1 MTEVEFIP
9 KQFVVVSETEPAAF
23 EGLIWYNPSTGIW
36 KQFKDGEW
44 QIIIPLVVSDSEP
57 QEKIDGMLWFDKAN
71 DVLKIYD
78 EPQGE
83 FRKLGINWE
92 DIINKPTSYPPAPH
106 IHGDADLSG
115 ISWDKI
121 LNKPTSF
128 PVDLHRVKLP
138 SPLTSDF
145 ITPLLREAATGLV
158 SSVKD
163 GANASQLTVNPNNM
177 DTSPV
182 YDDDDNTA
190 AHIMKASNGDTIQ
203 LQWDLG
209 SNIMRKIYVKHGL
222 SVGSYGFYT
231 YIDISEDGDSWETI
245 SSKDSYYGLRTT
257 TYQGIHKFRYVRWR
271 IHGIDNVTMCDWYLY
286 TLNTYPADDPNKVV
300 DDDEASVFQFDPS
313 VSVPY
318 ITLDLSAEKIISA
331 IRVNFPDAS
340 YLPSQINLYGSLDG
354 ENFDL
359 IDTFENFTTGWNEL
373 TFNARYLRYFK
384 LEFDTPNIKTAEID
398 YYSRITDRVAA
409 EHGHGSGVKDYL
421 NLEKRSSKFSLADSL
436 KLKSEEIKKKRAKA
450 EKLEDRIKTLE
461 EEIEEIKKYLI
472 TLL

>member
-23 EGLIWYNPSTGIW
+23 EGLIWYNPQTGIW
-36 KQFKDGEW
+36 KQYRNGEW

-78 EPQGE
+78 EPRGE

-145 ITPLLREAATGLV
+145 ITP
-158 SSVKD
+158 SSVESDAPDDFPDMTPISGSIGAEAYD
-163 GANASQLTVNPNNM
+163 GDPGTYYEKAYYGGSHSERFVTWDLGEKRPVQIYFDGYVYVFGSGGQASMHLRLQV
-177 DTSPV
+177 S
-182 YDDDDNTA
+182 DDNENWTTV
-190 AHIMKASNGDTIQ
+190 ASVDAYAPYISGGDSDRKQFNIVTECRYISLLASGYSDYNGDTIR
-203 LQWDLG
+203 LRARVHEIHLFTDA
-209 SNIMRKIYVKHGL
+209 
-222 SVGSYGFYT
+222 T
-231 YIDISEDGDSWETI
+231 TI
-245 SSKDSYYGLRTT
+245 
-257 TYQGIHKFRYVRWR
+257 
-271 IHGIDNVTMCDWYLY
+271 
-286 TLNTYPADDPNKVV
+286 
-300 DDDEASVFQFDPS
+300 DDDETTGTIIKYGTFD
-313 VSVPY
+313 
-318 ITLDLSAEKIISA
+318 IGAEKICSA
-331 IRVNFPDAS
+331 VRVNLHNADYIP
-340 YLPSQINLYGSLDG
+340 PSIDLYVSLDG
-354 ENFDL
+354 VNFEKVGTYDNL
-359 IDTFENFTTGWNEL
+359 TQGWNDL
-373 TFNARYLRYFK
+373 TFNARYMRYFK
-384 LEFDTPNIKTAEID
+384 IESSTWFGLSEVD

-421 NLEKRSSKFSLADSL
+421 NYEKRSSKFSLADSL

-450 EKLEDRIKTLE
+450 EKLEERIKTLE